1 MRYCCLIILLATL
14 FTACKKS
21 GDNIPPTIE
30 ITVPAY
36 MTGFQVFDFV
46 NVEAI
51 VRDESQLQAITV
63 DIQNQNFNNVI
74 PTISVPITGNPQQVS
89 KSAYLNDIHLE
100 SGVYYLK
107 VWASDGFNERSVFRE
122 ITVTGVPLSINNMFV
137 ISNPVS
143 SEQSWSVFTSGSLVP
158 FHTFESEYGG
168 AAVNSYFQYLYTMG
182 AESDDLVA
190 YHPVIVDT
198 LWNKKNLGNPPLSY
212 YHKMLEGP
220 QGRIFVTTTT
230 GLVLSYG
237 QSGTIGV
244 QINAPMSYQ
253 PDDLFIWNDK
263 VIVEQKHPSTNAHVM
278 GIYYNNGGYLD
289 QSVATGNDIV
299 SWEVRSNN
307 ELYVFSNDPS
317 NQAHMQIYEYANNL
331 FWEPH
336 GLPAGK
342 VNATYALSADEVII
356 AHELGLYKYIYSSNS
371 LLQIEAGH
379 NFVKLLDDKVNHVLW
394 CVENNKLFSYD
405 YNGNQL
411 SQTIHTNLIRD
422 IHILYNK

>member
-36 MTGFQVFDFV
+36 MSGFQVFDFV

-89 KSAYLNDIHLE
+89 ESAYLNDIHLE

-244 QINAPMSYQ
+244 HQCHISRMIY
-253 PDDLFIWNDK
+253 LFGMIK
-263 VIVEQKHPSTNAHVM
+263 
-278 GIYYNNGGYLD
+278 
-289 QSVATGNDIV
+289 
-299 SWEVRSNN
+299 
-307 ELYVFSNDPS
+307 
-317 NQAHMQIYEYANNL
+317 
-331 FWEPH
+331 
-336 GLPAGK
+336 
-342 VNATYALSADEVII
+342 
-356 AHELGLYKYIYSSNS
+356 
-371 LLQIEAGH
+371 
-379 NFVKLLDDKVNHVLW
+379 
-394 CVENNKLFSYD
+394 
-405 YNGNQL
+405 
-411 SQTIHTNLIRD
+411 
-422 IHILYNK
+422 

>member
-1 MRYCCLIILLATL
+1 M
-14 FTACKKS
+14 
-21 GDNIPPTIE
+21 
-30 ITVPAY
+30 
-36 MTGFQVFDFV
+36 
-46 NVEAI
+46 
-51 VRDESQLQAITV
+51 
-63 DIQNQNFNNVI
+63 
-74 PTISVPITGNPQQVS
+74 
-89 KSAYLNDIHLE
+89 
-100 SGVYYLK
+100 YYLK

-336 GLPAGK
+336 GLPTGK